1 MGESQAN
8 TTIGN
13 TQANATIDESEANAI
28 IDDTHDKGEKIKTPV
43 TRKVTRS
50 SSRNARKIDAMK
62 DDSLGLKASDTRF
75 SNVIDSVKL
84 SRNLPRRS
92 SRASVPR

>member
-50 SSRNARKIDAMK
+50 SSRNARKIDAME
-62 DDSLGLKASDTRF
+62 DDSLGLEVSDTPKF
-75 SNVIDSVKL
+75 SNVIDAVILTK
-84 SRNLPRRS
+84 NFPRRS
-92 SRASVPR
+92 